1 MLTYDKLRLSKRQFL
16 SLTGL
21 TVKEFQ
27 WLLPVFQA
35 VYERQHP
42 PNRTQGGSARQR
54 RVGGG
59 RKSVLDSMEQKLLFV
74 LVYQKTYPL
83 QSVIASLFGLS
94 QSRANRWIHELLP
107 LLRDALT
114 DLQMMPERNPK
125 RFARSERQRAGG
137 ASVIIDGTER
147 RRQRPKNKEKQRLHY
162 SGRKKAHSD
171 KNVVIADAKTTRI
184 GYLSQTYSGKTQ
196 DKKIADTE
204 PIVYPPD
211 ATLYKD
217 TGFQGYEP
225 RVRQTQ
231 QPKKS
236 RARKN

>member
-1 MLTYDKLRLSKRQFL
+1 VLTYDKLRLSKRQFL

-27 WLLPVFQA
+27 WLLPAFQA
-35 VYERQHP
+35 VYERQQP

-59 RKSVLDSMEQKLLFV
+59 RKSVLDSIEQKLLFV
-74 LVYQKTYPL
+74 LVYQKVYPL
-83 QSVIASLFGLS
+83 QSLIASLFGLS

-114 DLQMMPERNPK
+114 DLQMMPERDPK
-125 RFARSERQRAGG
+125 RFARSERPRAGS
-137 ASVIIDGTER
+137 ATLIIDGTER
-147 RRQRPKNKEKQRLHY
+147 RRQRPKNKEKQQLHY
-162 SGRKKAHSD
+162 SGRKKAHTD
-171 KNVVIADAKTTRI
+171 KNVVIADPKTTRI

-204 PIVYPPD
+204 PIVYPPEV
-211 ATLYKD
+211 TLYKD

>member
-1 MLTYDKLRLSKRQFL
+1 VLTYDELRLDRRQFL
-16 SLTGL
+16 ALTGL

-27 WLLPVFQA
+27 WLLPTFQA
-35 VYERQHP
+35 VYARQHSP
-42 PNRTQGGSARQR
+42 ERTQGGKTRLR

-59 RKSVLDSMEQKLLFV
+59 RKSVLGTIEQKLLFV

-114 DLQMMPERNPK
+114 DLQMMPERDAK
-125 RFARSERQRAGG
+125 RFARSERKHMGSATM
-137 ASVIIDGTER
+137 IIDGTER
-147 RRQRPKNKEKQRLHY
+147 RRQRPQNKDKQQLHY

-171 KNVVIADAKTTRI
+171 KNVVIADAKSKRI

-196 DKKIADTE
+196 DKKIVDFE
-204 PIVYPPD
+204 PIAYPRHV
-211 ATLYKD
+211 TLYKD

-236 RARKN
+236 PARRS